1 MALITLPIPNM
12 LNGVS
17 QQPDQVRFPTQGE
30 IQENGYSSVV
40 DGLSKRYPT
49 EHVGL
54 VISGTVGSCKV
65 HAINRDD
72 AEQYIVVVRDNDIK
86 VFDENGVAQTV
97 TYGSGA
103 QAYLDIATGLDPA
116 KVFKL
121 VTVADYTFVLNTTKT
136 VAMDGALTAA
146 LAEESLLW
154 VQQGA
159 FNTKYSVTGTP
170 NGSHTSGSGTT
181 ATVTVDGETFTTV
194 TEADTSYIAAK
205 VSAAIL
211 SSLPANATKA
221 RSGHIIRVARN
232 GATTPIV
239 MSVSDGLGGN
249 GLKLVTNQVESIDS
263 LPDLAPK
270 GFKTEVVGSVD
281 GAEDN
286 YWIEFD
292 NDQANNGN
300 FGKGTWIE
308 TVAPGVPYK
317 FNDSTM
323 PHVLVRTGINSQ
335 TGIATFEFKK
345 ATWGEREVGDEDSNP
360 DPSFVG
366 QKINHV
372 FLFRGR
378 LGFLAGESVVLSESA
393 EFFNFWR
400 TTVTA
405 VVDTD
410 PIDVESSYPA
420 VSTFRNALQFDDR
433 LVIFS
438 DKAQFV
444 LTAPNV
450 LTPET
455 VTMNVVG
462 TYEAIP
468 DCPPT
473 LVGEQIY
480 YGFDRGGYSGVRQI
494 VANFEDTSILLSP
507 DISANVPKY
516 IKGKMVELAGSSH
529 DNIVVGFADGDRSV
543 LYVYKWLDIGRD
555 RVQSSW
561 SVWKFADAAV
571 RGVAWLRSHL
581 YIAIERPAGLFL
593 ERILVEP
600 NRTDQYSKFVTSLDR
615 RTTPATVTYNG
626 TTNQSTI
633 SLPYAVHNADRMK
646 AVTKAVDASGE
657 WDFLSNWN
665 VAVFNIDGNS
675 ANIDFNFRSE
685 NVEGG
690 GEFRVISASGSTLVV
705 AGNATERPLWVGET
719 YDFRYRFSIPY
730 IRRDEER
737 AGSSITTGRLQLRN
751 MFVRFVNTSYFKVA
765 VGRRFGGSSFTSL
778 YTGNILG
785 TGQSYIQL
793 ISVDSGTF
801 RVPLMAKN
809 DEAVIEI
816 TSDSHLPCSFAGAE
830 IEATYD
836 SRTQRF

>member
-40 DGLSKRYPT
+40 DGLAKRYPT

-54 VISGTVGSCKV
+54 VISGAVGSCKV

-72 AEQYIVVVRDNDIK
+72 TEQYIVVVRDNDIK

-103 QAYLDIATGLDPA
+103 QAYLDIATGLDAA

-121 VTVADYTFVLNTTKT
+121 VTVADYTFVLNTAKT
-136 VAMDGALTAA
+136 VAMDAALTAA
-146 LAEESLLW
+146 RTEQSLIW

-159 FNTKYSVTGTP
+159 FSTKYSITGTP
-170 NGSHTSGSGTT
+170 NGSHTTSNGTKT
-181 ATVTVDGETFTTV
+181 ETVDGESFTAV
-194 TEADTSYIAAK
+194 SDADTSFIAAK
-205 VSAAIL
+205 LSAAIL
-211 SSLPANATKA
+211 SSMPSGSSKA
-221 RSGHIIRVARN
+221 RSGHIMRIIR
-232 GATTPIV
+232 GTATSPLV
-239 MSVSDGLGGN
+239 VNVSDGLGGN
-249 GLKLVTNQVESIDS
+249 GLKLVTDQVESIDS
-263 LPDLAPK
+263 MPPIAPK
-270 GFKTEVVGSVD
+270 GFTTEVVGSAD
-281 GAEDN
+281 GGEDN
-286 YWIEFD
+286 YWVEFD
-292 NDQANNGN
+292 NDQANNGD
-300 FGKGTWIE
+300 FGKGTWVE
-308 TVAPGVPYK
+308 TVAPGIPYR
-317 FNDSTM
+317 FDASTM
-323 PHVLVRTGINSQ
+323 PHVLVRTGINAQ

-345 ATWGEREVGDEDSNP
+345 ATWGEREVGDEYSNP

-400 TTVTA
+400 TTVTT

-420 VSTFRNALQFDDR
+420 VSTFRHALQFDDR

-494 VANFEDTSILLSP
+494 VANFEDTSVLLSP

-516 IKGKMVELAGSSH
+516 IKGKLVELIGSSH
-529 DNIVVGFADGDRSV
+529 DNIVVGFADGDRSD
-543 LYVYKWLDIGRD
+543 LYVYKWLDIGRE

-561 SVWKFADAAV
+561 SLWNFKEAVV
-571 RGVAWLRSHL
+571 RGIAWLKSHL
-581 YIAIERPAGLFL
+581 YLAIERPAGLFL
-593 ERILVEP
+593 ERILIEP
-600 NRTDQYSKFVTSLDR
+600 NRTDLYSKFVTSLDR
-615 RTTPATVTYNG
+615 RATPLATTYNA
-626 TTNQSTI
+626 TTNQTTI
-633 SLPYAVHNADRMK
+633 SLPYAIHNDSRMK

-657 WDFLSNWN
+657 WDFLSSWN
-665 VAVFNIDGNS
+665 VAVFNLDGNS
-675 ANIDFNFRSE
+675 ANIDFNFRTE

-690 GEFRVISASGSTLVV
+690 GEFRVVSASGSSLVV

-751 MFVRFVNTSYFKVA
+751 MFVRFVNTSFFKVT
-765 VGRRFGGSSFTSL
+765 VGRRFGGGTFTNM
-778 YTGNILG
+778 YTGNVLG

-836 SRTQRF
+836 SRVQRF